1 MDLSVVICTY
11 NRCHNLEA
19 CFDHLA
25 RQEGVTDLDW
35 EVVLVDNN
43 SSDDTRTVT
52 EAYAA
57 RSPLN
62 LRYTFCPEQGLSHAR
77 NHGIGEARGERI
89 VFIDDDIRVTPG
101 WLRAIHDTFVEHD
114 CDAVGGRIHLEIP
127 LEDLPR
133 WIRPDMYGFLG
144 YQDFGDEPY
153 RLDGFK
159 EFPFGGNMAIHRRV
173 FERIGRFDTAMG
185 RKGAG
190 TRKEELFKGEETD
203 FFHRLAAGGGVIWYQ
218 PEALVRHKV
227 LPHQLRRRF
236 FLTLHHNAGILKARK
251 DETAYPNTILGIPRF
266 QFWLLAR
273 AVGKYL
279 RQTATSGPDAAFRQL
294 MNVVYFLGMI
304 EGYHRRWRN
313 S

>member
-1 MDLSVVICTY
+1 MDLSVIICTY
-11 NRCHNLEA
+11 NRCHNLAECFRHLEA
-19 CFDHLA
+19 
-25 RQEGVTDLDW
+25 QQLDGGLGW
-35 EVVLVDNN
+35 EVLLVDNN
-43 SSDDTRTVT
+43 STDATRDYVRDF
-52 EAYAA
+52 A
-57 RSPLN
+57 RNTPLN
-62 LRYTFCPEQGLSHAR
+62 LRYTFCGEQGLSHAR
-77 NHGIGEARGERI
+77 NHGIAEARGHRL

-101 WLRAIHDTFVEHD
+101 WLQAIHETFEEHN

-127 LEDLPR
+127 LEQLPK

-144 YQDFGDEPY
+144 YQDFGDHPY
-153 RLDGFK
+153 RLDGFR

-173 FERIGRFDTAMG
+173 FDRIGLFDTGMG

-203 FFHRLAAGGGVIWYQ
+203 FFHRLAENGGVIWYQ
-218 PEALVRHKV
+218 PRALVRHKV

-236 FLTLHHNAGILKARK
+236 FLTLHHNAGILKAKQDNQIHPHR
-251 DETAYPNTILGIPRF
+251 ILGVPRF
-266 QFWLLAR
+266 LFWLQLK

-279 RQTATSGPDAAFRQL
+279 CQVMMKGPDTAFRQL

-304 EGYHRRWRN
+304 EGYHWNRH